1 MTAELDSR
9 VSIIEPLKDTQRI
22 KPATLLAA
30 LQSRLSEPAK
40 EQTKPVPAP
49 VALQSGT
56 NGSEA
61 VQEHIEPASV
71 PAPAVSPI
79 AAGSSLPV
87 SASPAQGPNPD
98 PALVEAVVQR
108 VLDKM
113 RPQVVDIITKEFL
126 RPIVQAL
133 VHREIEKH

>member
-9 VSIIEPLKDTQRI
+9 ISIIEPLRDTQRL
-22 KPATLLAA
+22 KPDSLLRA

-40 EQTKPVPAP
+40 EQSKPVPVP
-49 VALQSGT
+49 VALQPATSGS
-56 NGSEA
+56 NSI
-61 VQEHIEPASV
+61 QEHIEPAATV
-71 PAPAVSPI
+71 PTAAV
-79 AAGSSLPV
+79 GSSLPA
-87 SASPAQGPNPD
+87 SANPPPGPTPD
-98 PALVEAVVQR
+98 PVLVEAVVQR